1 MIYNRIII
9 NGYEKEDNTT
19 LSSFFVIFATI
30 FRFIYQKKRMKEFII
45 SEAKV
50 ETAVLVGLIT
60 QTQDERKTNEYL
72 DELAFLAETAGA
84 EVVKR
89 FTQKLL
95 KLPIR

>member
-1 MIYNRIII
+1 MLRKNLRRSGKNYGLIYNRIII

-19 LSSFFVIFATI
+19 LSSFFFVIFATI

-60 QTQDERKTNEYL
+60 QTQDERKN
-72 DELAFLAETAGA
+72 
-84 EVVKR
+84 KR
-89 FTQKLL
+89 VS
-95 KLPIR
+95 R